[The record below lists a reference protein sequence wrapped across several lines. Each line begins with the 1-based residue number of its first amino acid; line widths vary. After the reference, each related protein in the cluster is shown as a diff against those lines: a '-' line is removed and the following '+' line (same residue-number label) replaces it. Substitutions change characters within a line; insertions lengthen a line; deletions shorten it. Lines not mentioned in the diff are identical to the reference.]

1 MKRLIVL
8 GLVLMLSVPCFANKI
23 GVKVNKTVNDGYA
36 VTTPVNIDM
45 QAQLPFLPKAYLE
58 TGMVFTAPRQ
68 NFKALN
74 HSHFDA
80 RIGGEITILGGQLR
94 VSTGAVNWFK
104 GNNEGVPAGVVMDN
118 ELEYSFNF

>member
-1 MKRLIVL
+1 MFA
-8 GLVLMLSVPCFANKI
+8 VPCFAAKV

-45 QAQLPFLPKAYLE
+45 QAQLPFLPKAFLE
-58 TGMVFTAPRQ
+58 TGMVFTAPRGE
-68 NFKALN
+68 FVSSMKSLN

-94 VSTGAVNWFK
+94 ASTGAVNWFA
-104 GNNEGVPAGVVMDN
+104 GNNEGIPEGVVMDN
-118 ELEYSFNF
+118 EFSFLYEF